1 MPSSPLYKQV
11 LNGIAL
17 ALLTLIQPASADDE
31 FNLRILEMDTPLEN
45 TSTLKTFIND
55 NGLLPGQYL
64 TTIMWDRDVV
74 DKRTISWVISEDK
87 QRLLPQLTK
96 ADLRELGVK
105 VDTIPDMSDLDD
117 AATIDDIS
125 HFIAGARYDYDQD
138 NQTLKLVIPQ
148 IYRDRAVAGA
158 INPKFWDDGA
168 PAAWT
173 SYQFSGSQQHY
184 DAGKT
189 SSTWLGLDSGI
200 NLGAWRLRNNST
212 WNNSAGWESI
222 ASTVQRD
229 IKTLQS
235 QLEIGQ
241 TYTNG
246 ELFDSVQMTGVKL
259 ETDTTM
265 LPTSQQGFAPVVRGI
280 ANSDAKVTVK
290 QNGYTIYQSNVS
302 PGPFE
307 IRDLSQV
314 ASGADLEV
322 TVEEADGSE
331 HSFIQASASVP
342 VLQREGAFKYSL
354 AAGRYRGNEGEEE
367 PTFMQGTAIYGL
379 PYGVTAYTG
388 ALGASLYHALLA
400 GLGADLGR
408 FGSAS
413 MDVTAARTAFDDGR
427 DDAGGL
433 SWRAQYSK
441 DIPDTDTTV
450 TLASYRY
457 STSRFY
463 TFQEAIDQR
472 DNEIDDGIYTYRRT
486 NNRRSRMQVNLSQ
499 RISDWGSAY
508 LNGYQQDYWNM
519 DGQERSVSAG
529 LSSSWRGITWSM
541 SYSLTR
547 TPDADTD
554 RQMALMVNI
563 PFSHWIADSWATYSV
578 NTASG
583 GYVSHQVGLGGTALE
598 NNNLSYNLQQ
608 TYASHDTGYGGSLS
622 GRYRGSAGE
631 VGMGY
636 SYGGDNRQVN
646 YSAQGS
652 IVAHGHGVTLGQP
665 VRDAFAILHI
675 KDGENVKVQNGRG
688 IYTDAFGN
696 AIVPSLTAY
705 RHNVITVNTQDRE
718 DIDIDAA
725 TLDLVPTKGA
735 ALSATFDARVG
746 RRALVTLRYAG
757 KPVPFGAV
765 VALESTSSIVGDD
778 GEVYLTGL
786 SDKTTFSVQWGDER
800 DRQCQGT
807 LDISSQS
814 PSGIVKATVNCH

>member
-1 MPSSPLYKQV
+1 MSSSLLHKQV
-11 LNGIAL
+11 LSGIAL
-17 ALLTLIQPASADDE
+17 ALLAAIQPASADDE
-31 FNLRILEMDTPLEN
+31 FNLRILELDTPLEN
-45 TSTLKTFIND
+45 TSTLKNFIND
-55 NGLLPGQYL
+55 NGLLAGSYP
-64 TTIMWDRDVV
+64 TTIMWDRDVL
-74 DKRTISWVISEDK
+74 DTRTLTYMLSDDK
-87 QRLLPQLTK
+87 QHLLPELTK
-96 ADLRELGVK
+96 ADLREYGVK
-105 VDTIPDMSDLDD
+105 VDTIPDLKALDD
-117 AATIDDIS
+117 EAYVRDIS
-125 HFIAGARYDYDQD
+125 HFIENARYDYDQD

-184 DAGKT
+184 SSGKT
-189 SSTWLGLDSGI
+189 SSTWLGLESGM

-212 WNNSAGWESI
+212 WSDTSDWEAI
-222 ASTVQRD
+222 ASTLQRD
-229 IKTLQS
+229 IKTLKS
-235 QLEIGQ
+235 QLEMGQ

-259 ETDTTM
+259 ETDTAM
-265 LPTSQQGFAPVVRGI
+265 LPVSQQGFAPVVRGI
-280 ANSDAKVTVK
+280 ANSDAKVTIK
-290 QNGYTIYQSNVS
+290 QNGYTIYQTNVS

-307 IRDLSQV
+307 IHDLSQV
-314 ASGADLEV
+314 TSGADLEV

-342 VLQREGAFKYSL
+342 VLQREGGFKYSL
-354 AAGRYRGNEGEEE
+354 AAGRYRGNEGEDE
-367 PTFMQGTAIYGL
+367 PIFAQGTAIYGL

-388 ALGASLYHALLA
+388 ALGASLYHALLL
-400 GLGADLGR
+400 GLGADLGH

-413 MDVTAARTAFDDGR
+413 VDLTAARTALDDGH
-427 DDAGGL
+427 DDASGL

-457 STSRFY
+457 STSGFY
-463 TFQEAIDQR
+463 TFQEAIDRR
-472 DNEIDDGIYTYRRT
+472 DSEIDDGIYTYRRT
-486 NNRRSRMQVNLSQ
+486 NNRRSRMQLNLSQ

-508 LNGYQQDYWNM
+508 LNGYQQDYWGM
-519 DGQERSVSAG
+519 DGHERSVSAG
-529 LSSSWRGITWSM
+529 LSSSWRDITWSI
-541 SYSLTR
+541 SYNLTR

-554 RQMALMVNI
+554 RQMALTVNI
-563 PFSHWIADSWATYSV
+563 PLSKWLPDSWATYSA

-583 GYVSHQVGLGGTALE
+583 GLVSHQVGLGGTALE
-598 NNNLSYNLQQ
+598 DNKLSYNLQQ
-608 TYASHDTGYGGSLS
+608 SYANQNTGYGGSLS
-622 GRYRGSAGE
+622 GRYRGASGE

-636 SYGGDNRQVN
+636 SYGGDNRQWN

-652 IVAHGHGVTLGQP
+652 IVAHEHGVTLGQP
-665 VRDAFAILHI
+665 VRDAFAIVHI
-675 KDGENVKVQNGRG
+675 KDGDNVKVQNGRG
-688 IYTDAFGN
+688 ISTDRFGN

-705 RHNVITVNTQDRE
+705 RNNVITVNTQDRE

-735 ALSATFDARVG
+735 ALRATFDARVG
-746 RRALVTLRYAG
+746 RRALVTLLYAG

-765 VALESTSSIVGDD
+765 VALESTSAIVGDD

-786 SDKTTFSVQWGDER
+786 SGKTTFSVQWGEER
-800 DRQCQGT
+800 DRQCQGV
-807 LDISSQS
+807 LDLPSQGS
-814 PSGIVKATVNCH
+814 AGIVKATVNCH